1 MEQVSF
7 HRKLTAILSADVV
20 GYTRLMQDNEAA
32 TVQTLQA
39 YKQIIA
45 DLVKKHFGQIVDS
58 SGDNLLAKFASVVN
72 AVQCAV
78 EVQKEIQTR
87 NAELPENRKM
97 RFRIGVNLGDVIEEG
112 ACIYG
117 DGVNIAARLE
127 SLADPGGICV
137 SKTTFDQIEDKFPYG
152 YAYIGEQNVKNIS
165 KPIGAYKLIPE
176 PQSSSAKLSKKKFEI
191 AGRRKWVFAGI
202 AAVIVIIGAAM
213 WNFYW
218 GTQSIEPASR
228 EKMAFPLPE
237 MPSLAVL
244 PFANKSDDPKMEL
257 FCDGVTDN
265 IITALSKFPQIMV
278 IARSSVYTY
287 RGHPA
292 QVKQASEGL
301 GVQYVLE
308 GSVQK
313 SGNRIRIT
321 AHLFD
326 ALKGAPVW
334 GDTYDRDL
342 TDIFALQDEI
352 VMKVLY
358 ALRVNLTMEQPYS
371 LQKYFKYFK
380 GQQGLD
386 CYLKL
391 LQASEHISRW
401 NLEDINLGRRL
412 VEESL
417 AMCPDSPG
425 GILNLG
431 WYYHHASA
439 LDTKMSPE
447 EAIKKSIE
455 LAHKAIDIDDS
466 ISGPYSLLCSCHM
479 LAGDLD
485 KAIPECERAVSLNP
499 GSMDS
504 LSEYGW
510 TLAYSGRYQEA
521 IQVFQKIIR
530 RNPFARSS
538 IYRGIGMALLLNGQL
553 EEALS
558 AFKSG
563 RQRSPND
570 IGVHVLLAI
579 TYSMLGR
586 DEDVAVERAE
596 VLRLDPKYSIK
607 RAVKRYAAIRDPAA
621 REKLTNELKKTGLP
635 EKAKRGSD

>member
-1 MEQVSF
+1 MESKGFQ
-7 HRKLTAILSADVV
+7 RKLTAILSADVV
-20 GYTRLMQDNEAA
+20 GYTRLMQDDEVA
-32 TVQTLQA
+32 TVKTLQA
-39 YKQIIA
+39 YKLIISE
-45 DLVKKHFGQIVDS
+45 LVKQHFGQVVDS
-58 SGDNLLAKFASVVN
+58 SGDNLLAEFASVVN

-97 RFRIGVNLGDVIEEG
+97 KFRIGVNLGDVIEEG
-112 ACIYG
+112 ACIFG

-127 SLADPGGICV
+127 SLADPGGICI
-137 SKTTFDQIEDKFPYG
+137 SKTAFDQIEDKFPYS
-152 YAYIGEQNVKNIS
+152 YAYIGEQKVKNIP
-165 KPIGAYKLIPE
+165 KPIRAYKLITE
-176 PQSSSAKLSKKKFEI
+176 PKSASAKLQKKRLEI
-191 AGRRKWVFAGI
+191 ASRRNWVFAGI
-202 AAVIVIIGAAM
+202 AAVLVIIGAAM

-218 GTQSIEPASR
+218 APQSIEPASR

-278 IARSSVYTY
+278 IARSSASTY
-287 RGHPA
+287 KGIPTK
-292 QVKQASEGL
+292 VKQVSESF

-313 SGNRIRIT
+313 SGNLIRIT
-321 AHLFD
+321 VHLFD
-326 ALKGAPVW
+326 ALKGTSIW
-334 GDTYDRDL
+334 GDTYDREL

-358 ALRVNLTMEQPYS
+358 ALRVNLVMEQPLS
-371 LQKYFKYFK
+371 LEKYFKYFK

-417 AMCPDSPG
+417 AMCPDSPS
-425 GILNLG
+425 GIILLG

-439 LDTKMSPE
+439 LDSKMSPE
-447 EAIKKSIE
+447 EAIEKSKE
-455 LAHKAIDIDDS
+455 LARKAIDIDDS
-466 ISGPYSLLCSCHM
+466 ISGPYALLCSCYN

-504 LSEYGW
+504 LNEYGW
-510 TLAYSGRYQEA
+510 TLTFSGRYQEA
-521 IQVFQKIIR
+521 IQVFRKIIR
-530 RNPFARSS
+530 RSPFARSS

-579 TYSMLGR
+579 TYSMLSL
-586 DEDVAVERAE
+586 DEDVAVETAE
-596 VLRLDPKYSIK
+596 ILRLNPKFSLNRY
-607 RAVKRYAAIRDPAA
+607 VKRYAAIKDQSVRD
-621 REKLTNELKKTGLP
+621 KLTHELKKTGLP
-635 EKAKRGSD
+635 EKAPSGP